1 MDVAIFGAGIAGLMA
16 GITLR
21 AQGHQCRIYER
32 MRPGHEAGMGFIL
45 MPEGIDCLQSFG
57 VKLTGEY
64 SGAPLYRY
72 CCRNSAGQILYEQ
85 PLPAGARSMRR
96 RDLLAA
102 LLRALPA
109 DGAPLFDA
117 ELATLEFDN
126 AGRAKSARL
135 NTGETITADLYVSA
149 EGIHSSAREAIFPG
163 WPAAQAQVL
172 EIVGLVR
179 CPNTVRW
186 AGHNFNKFHAPGGGI
201 ALGTLAVDA
210 EHVIWYLQFDAKRF
224 PPPEE
229 NGTFRNKAEPDLR
242 GEAGVPATRDSS
254 VVGWEAAASG
264 AEGFIA
270 QAPLPSG
277 LEQSDRTKD
286 GVRARRDFALSL
298 AGDWADPIPHL
309 LNITDFSRTHL
320 WRPLDADL
328 VPQFHRANVVLVGD
342 AAHPLSP
349 FTSQGVSSAVADA
362 VALAEAIRNQSNLES
377 ALARYSQ
384 ERREQC
390 APYVAKGRELTRHF
404 LSPQIGSTIL
414 LPIAESEHLE
424 TRPFSDGIVRLDLL
438 RERAF
443 NLRWAQQPPD
453 VIPLTAADPDF
464 PIAPA
469 IQEQLVRY
477 VREGVLSYGPPE
489 GLPQFREAVAQWMR
503 STRQMDCAAEHVFA
517 TDSAAS
523 GMAVL
528 ARASLRPGDEVII
541 PDPVDFLLHHTVQS
555 AGGVPVRVS
564 VTRSTTADEF
574 IAGMKARLTPR
585 TRMLW
590 LCNPHNPL
598 GVVYS
603 RAWLEKVAEWAVAHK
618 LRIVSDEIWSDIVY
632 EPRCHV
638 SVASISTQLA
648 RNTVTVYGFSKNFAL
663 AGLRVG
669 CLICSDPEWRKQIVT
684 ASDAESTVYGVSVLS
699 QVAVTAALNE
709 SREWLAGFV
718 KHLQAQRDYVLNR
731 LSRWPAVT
739 AQPPQGTYVVFPDV
753 HELAEDSERFCR
765 ELLDQA
771 RVALVPG
778 APRWF
783 GPGASGHV
791 RICFATSRR
800 ILEEAFDRMEPV
812 VSKLAAEAHLPR
824 VVHS

>member
-1 MDVAIFGAGIAGLMA
+1 MDVAIFGAGIAGLMT

-21 AQGHQCRIYER
+21 SQGHHCRIYER
-32 MRPGHEAGMGFIL
+32 MRPDQETGMGFIL

-57 VKLTGEY
+57 VRLTREY
-64 SGAPLYRY
+64 SGSPLYRY

-102 LLRALPA
+102 LLHALPA
-109 DGAPLFDA
+109 DGAPLFNA
-117 ELATLEFDN
+117 ELAGLDFDA
-126 AGRAKSARL
+126 AGKVSSARL
-135 NTGETITADLYVSA
+135 NTGETIKADLYVSS
-149 EGIHSSAREAIFPG
+149 EGIHSRARQAMFPG
-163 WPAAQAQVL
+163 WPATEAQVL
-172 EIVGLVR
+172 EIVGMVR
-179 CPNTVRW
+179 CPATVRW
-186 AGHNFNKFHAPGGGI
+186 DGHNFNKFYAATGGI

-224 PPPEE
+224 PPP
-229 NGTFRNKAEPDLR
+229 AED
-242 GEAGVPATRDSS
+242 
-254 VVGWEAAASG
+254 
-264 AEGFIA
+264 
-270 QAPLPSG
+270 APGSTP
-277 LEQSDRTKD
+277 
-286 GVRARRDFALSL
+286 ARREFVKALV
-298 AGDWADPIPHL
+298 GDWADPIPHL
-309 LNITDFSRTHL
+309 LNVTDFSRTHL

-328 VPQFHRANVVLVGD
+328 VPRFHQENLVLVGD

-349 FTSQGVSSAVADA
+349 FTSQGVSSAIADA
-362 VALAEAIRNQSNLES
+362 VTLAEVLKNATNVAA
-377 ALARYSQ
+377 ALARYSE

-390 APYVAKGRELTRHF
+390 APYIAKGRELTRHF
-404 LSPQIGSTIL
+404 LSPQIGSTVL

-424 TRPFSDGIVRLDLL
+424 PGPFADNIVRLDLL

-464 PIAPA
+464 PVCAA
-469 IQEQLVRY
+469 IQEELVRY
-477 VREGVLSYGPPE
+477 VRDGVLSYGPPE
-489 GLPQFREAVAQWMR
+489 GLPQFRETVADWMR
-503 STRQMDCAAEHVFA
+503 STRQIECTAEQVFA

-528 ARASLRPGDEVII
+528 ARASLNSGDEVLI
-541 PDPVDFLLHHTVQS
+541 PDPVDFLLHHTVQR
-555 AGGVPVRVS
+555 AGAVPVRVS
-564 VTRSTTADEF
+564 IGPATSANEF
-574 IAGMKARLTPR
+574 IAGLNARLTPR

-603 RAWLEKVAEWAVAHK
+603 RDWLEKVAEWAIGRG

-632 EPRCHV
+632 TPHRHV
-638 SVASISTQLA
+638 SVASISPEIA

-669 CLICSDPEWRKQIVT
+669 CLICSDPEWKKKIVA

-699 QVAVTAALNE
+699 QIAVVAALTE
-709 SREWLAGFV
+709 GREWLAGFV
-718 KHLQAQRDYVLNR
+718 KHLQAQRDYVLDR
-731 LSRWPAVT
+731 LARWPGIT
-739 AQPPQGTYVVFPDV
+739 TQRPQGTYVVFPDV
-753 HELAEDSERFCR
+753 HSLHEDSERLCQQLR
-765 ELLDQA
+765 DHA

-783 GPGASGHV
+783 GPGARGHI

-800 ILEEAFDRMEPV
+800 ILQAAFDRLDPVIAKLAMEPQLV
-812 VSKLAAEAHLPR
+812 GGSQREIIVQ
-824 VVHS
+824 